1 MKIPGAVMKIH
12 NGTGEITL
20 QILGQIRFFY
30 QDQM

>member
-1 MKIPGAVMKIH
+1 MKIPGTVMKIPGA
-12 NGTGEITL
+12 GEIPL